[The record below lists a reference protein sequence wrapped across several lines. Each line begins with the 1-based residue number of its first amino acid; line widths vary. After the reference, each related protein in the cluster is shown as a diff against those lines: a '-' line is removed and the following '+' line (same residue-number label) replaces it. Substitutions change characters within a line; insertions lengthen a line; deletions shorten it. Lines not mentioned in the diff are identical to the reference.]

1 MKTYNILELQK
12 MKFDDLIDIADLY
25 GMIVLSGTSKQNLI
39 YQILDRQEKFI
50 NHNSKHDTSNR
61 L

>member
-12 MKFDDLIDIADLY
+12 MKFDELIDIADLY
-25 GMIVLSGTSKQNLI
+25 GMVVLSGTPKQNLI

-50 NHNSKHDTSNR
+50 NHNSQHDTSN
-61 L
+61 